1 MKGKV
6 LVTDKIDEAG
16 LAILKSGLELDYK
29 PGISA
34 EELKQIINN
43 YDALLIRSQTQATK
57 EILENANKLKII
69 GRAGVGV
76 DNIDVETATEKGII
90 VVNSPEGN
98 TIAAAEHTV
107 ALMLALSR
115 HLPSAD
121 LSCKAHKWDRA
132 KFVGTELNGQILGI
146 VGLGRIGQRVGK
158 AAIALGMKVLGYD
171 PFVSQEKAENLGFRK
186 AELEEIYTKA
196 DYITLHV
203 PKTKE
208 TMNMINKDTIAKM
221 KNNVRIVNCARG
233 GLINEQ
239 DLADAIN
246 AGKVA
251 GAALDVFN
259 EEPCTDSPLHRCG
272 DKVVLTPHL
281 GASTTQA
288 QLNVAIDVAE
298 QIRDV
303 LQGGV
308 ARAAVNLPG
317 LKPDLVQ
324 HIKHYL
330 GLAEILGSFLAQIT
344 PGAIKTIDIE
354 ALGKL
359 ADKNIEGIKL
369 AVLKGILSQSLD
381 GVTFVNAP
389 LIAKERQITVN
400 ELKSEDS
407 GAYIDKLV
415 IRLTTNESSHSIA
428 GTVLQGNIPSIV
440 QIDGYILNFS
450 PEKRF
455 IITFHND
462 QPGIVA
468 QSSKILWDKK
478 INISGMSLG
487 RTKGS
492 NDVVMIV
499 GVDDP
504 VDDDSLQKIQAIQ
517 GIDIARYVQLVKI

>member
-1 MKGKV
+1 MKTRV
-6 LVTDKIDEAG
+6 LVTDKLDEAG
-16 LAILKSGLELDYK
+16 LDILKQASDVDYK

-34 EELKQIINN
+34 EDLKKIIGT
-43 YDALLIRSQTQATK
+43 YDALLVRSQTQATK
-57 EILENANKLKII
+57 DILEHATNLKII

-76 DNIDVETATEKGII
+76 DNIDVETATERGII

-98 TIAAAEHTV
+98 TIAAAEHTI
-107 ALMLALSR
+107 ALMMALSR
-115 HLPSAD
+115 HIAAAD
-121 LSCKAHKWDRA
+121 KSCKENKWDRA
-132 KFVGTELNGQILGI
+132 KFVGNELNGNVLGI
-146 VGLGRIGQRVGK
+146 IGLGKIGQRVGK
-158 AAIALGMKVLGYD
+158 VALSLGMKVLGFD
-171 PFVSQEKAENLGFRK
+171 PFVSKEKAEDLGFRK

-208 TMNMINKDTIAKM
+208 TMNMINKETIAKM
-221 KNNVRIVNCARG
+221 KANVRIINCARG

-251 GAALDVFN
+251 GAAVDVFP
-259 EEPCTDSPLHRCG
+259 EEPCLDSPLHKCG
-272 DKVVLTPHL
+272 DKVLLTPHL

-303 LQGGV
+303 LKGGV
-308 ARAAVNLPG
+308 AKAAVNLPG
-317 LKPDLVQ
+317 LKPELVQ

-330 GLAEILGSFLAQIT
+330 GLAEIMGSFLAQIT
-344 PGAIKTIDIE
+344 PGAIKSIEIE

-359 ADKNIEGIKL
+359 ADKNIEGLKL
-369 AVLKGILSQSLD
+369 AILKGILSHSLD

-389 LIAKERQITVN
+389 LIAKERQIKVN

-415 IRLTTNESSHSIA
+415 VRINSSEGEHSMA
-428 GTVLQGNIPSIV
+428 GTVLQGNIPSII
-440 QIDGYILNFS
+440 QIDDFNLNFS

-455 IITFHND
+455 IVTFHQD

-468 QSSKILWDKK
+468 QASKILWDKK
-478 INISGMSLG
+478 VNISGMSLG
-487 RTKGS
+487 RTKGTTA
-492 NDVVMIV
+492 VVMII

-504 VDDDSLQKIQAIQ
+504 VDDDSLKQIQTIK
-517 GIDIARYVQLVKI
+517 GIDIAKYVQLVKI